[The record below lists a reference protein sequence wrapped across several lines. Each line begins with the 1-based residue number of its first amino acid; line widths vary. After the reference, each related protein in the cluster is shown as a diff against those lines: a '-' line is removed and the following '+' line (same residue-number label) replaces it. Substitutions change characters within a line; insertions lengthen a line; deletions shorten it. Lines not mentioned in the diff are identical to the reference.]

1 MFWRYDEVW
10 MARPLR
16 VEFPGALYHV
26 IARGNERKSI
36 YRDDEDRQRYL
47 DRLAFYREK
56 FSFQLLAYCL
66 MDNHVHLAIET
77 GKAPLSRIMAG
88 LQSSY
93 TQYFNWRHARVG
105 HLFQGRYKAFLVEE
119 DPYGLALIRYIHENP
134 VRAKVVERAEDY
146 AWSSDRYYRRGK
158 GPEWLDLDR
167 VLRMLG
173 TRRSAAVREYR
184 RLMRETVVEPYEDV
198 ASWGQVIKGDEAFA
212 ERVLQRVGEPAA
224 MRKALAIENVARAV
238 GLSER
243 LTVAAMRSAS
253 RARSES
259 LGCFLTALVARDV
272 GGISIAKTAR
282 YFGRD
287 ASAMVRGVATLE
299 KTSERDT
306 RLRRR
311 IHALHGAVRTTEN
324 AKT

>member
-1 MFWRYDEVW
+1 

-16 VEFPGALYHV
+16 LEFPGALYHV

-36 YRDDEDRQRYL
+36 YRDDADRQRYL

-66 MDNHVHLAIET
+66 MDNHVHLVIET
-77 GKAPLSRIMAG
+77 GQAPLSRIMAG

-93 TQYFNWRHARVG
+93 TQYFNWRHTRVG
-105 HLFQGRYKAFLVEE
+105 HLFQGRYKALLVDE
-119 DPYGLALIRYIHENP
+119 DPYGLALIRYVHENP
-134 VRAKVVERAEDY
+134 VRAKVVERAEEY

-173 TRRSAAVREYR
+173 NRRSAAVREYR
-184 RLMRETVVEPYEDV
+184 RLMREEVAEPYEEAAV
-198 ASWGQVIKGDEAFA
+198 WGQVIKGDEVFA

-224 MRKALAIENVARAV
+224 MRKALTVERVAREAGRLENLTLAV
-238 GLSER
+238 
-243 LTVAAMRSAS
+243 MRSAS
-253 RARSES
+253 RARAES
-259 LGCFLTALVARDV
+259 RGCLLTALVARDI

-287 ASAMVRGVATLE
+287 ASGMVRGVAKLE
-299 KTSERDT
+299 EARGRDA

-311 IHALHGAVRTTEN
+311 IEALQTAVRN
-324 AKT
+324 AKAPKHD

>member
-1 MFWRYDEVW
+1 

-16 VEFPGALYHV
+16 LEFPGAMYHV

-134 VRAKVVERAEDY
+134 VRAKAVERAEDY

-167 VLRMLG
+167 MLRMLG

-184 RLMRETVVEPYEDV
+184 RLMRDAVAEPYEET
-198 ASWGQVIKGDEAFA
+198 ATWGQVIKGDEAFA
-212 ERVLQRVGEPAA
+212 QRVLQRVGEPAA
-224 MRKALAIENVARAV
+224 IRKALAIEGVAREV

-253 RARSES
+253 RARAES
-259 LGCFLTALVARDV
+259 RGCLLTALVARDV

-287 ASAMVRGVATLE
+287 ASGMVRGVAKLE
-299 KTSERDT
+299 EAIGRDAK
-306 RLRRR
+306 LRRR
-311 IHALHGAVRTTEN
+311 IEALHTAVRTQNN